1 MKILKNLFMMQVIKA
16 FGHIDSNGSIA
27 GIKKFAYDVCGN
39 TINIAL
45 QKSCMPF
52 FSKRPGM
59 R

>member
-45 QKSCMPF
+45 QNHVCLFLVKG
-52 FSKRPGM
+52 RG
-59 R
+59 